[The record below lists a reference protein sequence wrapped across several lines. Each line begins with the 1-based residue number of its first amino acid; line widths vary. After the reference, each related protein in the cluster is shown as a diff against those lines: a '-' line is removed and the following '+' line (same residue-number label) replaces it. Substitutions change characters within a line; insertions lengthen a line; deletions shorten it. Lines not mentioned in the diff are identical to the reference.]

1 MRIKEEKL
9 IVTFPSTAAA
19 MAMER
24 RAKELGT
31 PGRIIPTPTLITA
44 TCGLA
49 WMAPKEA
56 EPAVQDML
64 SQNNLQYE
72 FLGVL
77 AL

>member
-9 IVTFPSTAAA
+9 IITFPSTAAA

-31 PGRIIPTPTLITA
+31 PGRLIPTPTVITA

-56 EPAVQDML
+56 RERVETML
-64 SQNNLQYE
+64 SENRLQYE
-72 FLGVL
+72 FIGVL
-77 AL
+77 PL